1 MFAWLLS
8 FPERTKEPV
17 KVLGLSWRR
26 SHRIAALLRLCSG
39 LFQLVLGET
48 GLNRTQLWLEWWSS
62 RTRVLE
68 FIWQDRGASDGFN
81 GSAVLC

>member
-1 MFAWLLS
+1 MSAWLLS
-8 FPERTKEPV
+8 FPERTEEPV

-26 SHRIAALLRLCSG
+26 SHRIAALLRLFSG
-39 LFQLVLGET
+39 LSVLGET

-62 RTRVLE
+62 GTRVLG
-68 FIWQDRGASDGFN
+68 FIWQDRGASEGFH